1 MKFGKTFANHRIP
14 EWSTQYVGYKSL
26 KKMIKEITRLQESM
40 YRTYNKN
47 NYDGTG
53 PPTKMRDSSNSA
65 QNYLD
70 SPKIK
75 KLLGSFFFAIDR
87 DIEKVDSFYNSQY
100 VEYKKRFER
109 LLSSNQ
115 FNEIKLTLGV
125 NANAE
130 DAVVQT
136 LLAKDSREM
145 NRLLRGASQSNR
157 IPCHKDDLV
166 EIQSILAE
174 LRNQFR
180 NLKWYAELNKRAFSK
195 ILKKL
200 DKKVGTN
207 RQVSTMETRIL
218 PLPFADDSFITKDL
232 SSLKTIWEQV
242 TLKINHYE
250 TVIKDSSPNSNAGEN
265 MEFFRII
272 SVFIEEDDSKGLI
285 RELTNLY
292 LELPLVPTRIMIN
305 VLNKAAISKSLAC
318 VDAILKVIPSLNDS
332 DDINKRNFFHHH
344 VIAIGKL
351 IGRQDVLGRKRK
363 TQPSKYTNNDGEII
377 TDLKTLHMTL
387 SVLTD
392 SDAAVEKEKSFA
404 DSLSYILKELP
415 VHLIPCLFQHDN
427 YKRTP
432 LHYSCQY
439 GLSEITA
446 LIIKL
451 MKEWNIWDE
460 FPIDDASVFGDSE
473 SLTPLHLSVLGAHPR
488 TAEVLLQSLNPNVK
502 LKSSS
507 LLHLATEWNNYPLL
521 HVLLSS
527 KRFDISY
534 QDNELH
540 ETPIYLA
547 CRLNFFEA
555 AVCLLYNGA
564 DPEIREKIFG
574 WTPVFVAAAEGFKN
588 IVSLLID
595 NHADFDIEDEGGWTP
610 MEHAVLRGHLDVAD
624 MVQIKDVLVT
634 HPHSQLNSSNEDK
647 ETLNQTNTERLN
659 GRSGDGNGV
668 NKGSLGKLAGPIKS
682 YGHRFL
688 NNSESL
694 ILVTLGSNDT
704 RNEGPSISLDQ
715 EVLAK
720 IIGLETDC
728 ALSLVISCT
737 DSIDK
742 PSVLLDLPLEDTVD
756 AVDFKVPFK
765 VDYSHTLSFDI
776 VPTYGTRSLEP
787 HNKVD
792 GQNNNN
798 NDHVM
803 GRGVSLLN
811 KSYNSVGVNR
821 SVVNGNVTTPIIANH
836 TLEVLGMI
844 KFEYIIITPFE
855 HPKLPLERTETYWKS
870 LVSTRV
876 IGHRGLGKNNPNKS
890 LQIGENTVESFIMAA
905 SLGASYVEFDVQLT
919 KDSVPVVYHDFLVAE
934 TGVDIPMHE
943 LTLEQFL
950 DLNNADKEHIQGG
963 SGHSARHVNGVEMA
977 LQKNRRRSV
986 DDSDVSTL
994 RRAWDL
1000 HDVDPEERAKNSHW
1014 SNNRMRLTKTF
1025 KKNNFKGNAR
1035 GHSIASSFV
1044 TLKELFKKIPANVG
1058 FNIECKF
1065 PMLDEAEEE
1074 ELGQIMMEMNHWVDT
1089 VLKIVFDNANGRDII
1104 FSSFHP
1110 DVCIMLSLKQPVIPI
1125 LFLTEGGSQQMA
1137 DLRAS
1142 SLQNGIRFA
1151 KKWNLLGIV
1160 SAAAPILKAPR
1171 LAQVVKSNGL
1181 VCVTYGVD
1189 NNDPENASIQIEAGV
1204 DAVIVDSVLAIRRG
1218 LTKKNEK

>member
-26 KKMIKEITRLQESM
+26 KKMIKEITRLQEDM
-40 YRTYNKN
+40 HRTYNKSN
-47 NYDGTG
+47 CDGSG
-53 PPTKMRDSSNSA
+53 PPTKMRDASDGA

-70 SPKIK
+70 SPKIQR
-75 KLLGSFFFAIDR
+75 LLGSFFFAIDR
-87 DIEKVDSFYNSQY
+87 DIEKVDTFYNSQY
-100 VEYKKRFER
+100 AEYKKRFER

-125 NANAE
+125 NADSGE
-130 DAVVQT
+130 AVTQT
-136 LLAKDSREM
+136 LLAKDANEM
-145 NRLLRGASQSNR
+145 NKLLKGNNKSTR
-157 IPCHKDDLV
+157 IPYQKDDLI

-174 LRNQFR
+174 LRRQFR

-200 DKKVGTN
+200 DKNVGTN
-207 RQVSTMETRIL
+207 QQTSTLETRIL
-218 PLPFADDSFITKDL
+218 PLQFADDSLITTEL
-232 SSLKTIWEQV
+232 SLLKSIWELVNSKVNAYEKV
-242 TLKINHYE
+242 TKNP
-250 TVIKDSSPNSNAGEN
+250 SPNTNVGEN
-265 MEFFRII
+265 FEFYKVI
-272 SVFIEEDDSKGLI
+272 SIFIEEDDSKGLI

-292 LELPLVPTRIMIN
+292 SEFPLIPTRIMIN
-305 VLNKAAISKSLAC
+305 ALNKAAISKSLAC
-318 VDAILKVIPSLNDS
+318 IDAILKVIPSLNDS
-332 DDINKRNFFHHH
+332 GDINRRNFFHHH
-344 VIAIGKL
+344 IITIGKL
-351 IGRQDVLGRKRK
+351 IGKQGTSGRKRK
-363 TQPSKYTNNDGEII
+363 SESSKYTKSNGEVI
-377 TDLKTLHMTL
+377 TDLTALHKSL
-387 SVLTD
+387 SEPAK
-392 SDAAVEKEKSFA
+392 SDAVTEEEKSCA
-404 DSLSYILKELP
+404 YTLSYILKELP
-415 VHLIPCLFQHDN
+415 GHLRPCLFQRDN

-446 LIIKL
+446 LIIRL
-451 MKEWNIWDE
+451 MKEWNIWSE
-460 FPIDDASVFGDSE
+460 LPIDDVSAFGDSE
-473 SLTPLHLSVLGAHPR
+473 SLTPLHLSVLGAHPK
-488 TAEVLLQSLNPNVK
+488 TTEVLLQSLDSNVK
-502 LKSSS
+502 LQSSS

-527 KRFDISY
+527 NRFDINY

-540 ETPIYLA
+540 ETPLYLA

-555 AVCLLYNGA
+555 VVCLMYNGA
-564 DPEIREKIFG
+564 DPEIREKLFG
-574 WTPVFVAAAEGFKN
+574 WSAVFVAVAEGFKN
-588 IVSLLID
+588 IVSLLIA
-595 NHADFDIEDEGGWTP
+595 NNVNFNIEDEGGWTP

-624 MVQIKDVLVT
+624 MVQIKDELVT
-634 HPHSQLNSSNEDK
+634 HPHSQLSSPNEDK
-647 ETLNQTNTERLN
+647 DTSGEITTQELSDRNENRN
-659 GRSGDGNGV
+659 GI
-668 NKGSLGKLAGPIKS
+668 NKGPLGNLAGPIKS
-682 YGHRFL
+682 YGHSFL
-688 NNSESL
+688 DKNESL
-694 ILVTLGSNDT
+694 ILITLGSNDT
-704 RNEGPSISLDQ
+704 RNKSPLISLDQ
-715 EVLAK
+715 EILAK
-720 IIGLETDC
+720 MIGLETDC
-728 ALSLVISCT
+728 ALSLVISCG
-737 DSIDK
+737 DSIDR
-742 PSVLLDLPLEDTVD
+742 PSVVLDLPLEDNVD

-765 VDYSHTLSFDI
+765 VDYSHTLYFDI
-776 VPTYGTRSLEP
+776 VPTYGTRSLNGP
-787 HNKVD
+787 K
-792 GQNNNN
+792 N
-798 NDHVM
+798 NDNHIM
-803 GRGVSLLN
+803 GRGVSMLN
-811 KSYNSVGVNR
+811 KSYSSVGVNR
-821 SVVNGNVTTPIIANH
+821 SVLNGSLTTPIIANH
-836 TLEVLGMI
+836 TLEILGTL

-919 KDSVPVVYHDFLVAE
+919 KDNVPVVYHDFLVAE

-950 DLNNADKEHIQGG
+950 DLNNVDKEHIQRGT
-963 SGHSARHVNGVEMA
+963 GHSSCHINGVEMA
-977 LQKNRRRSV
+977 LQQNRRRSV
-986 DDSDVSTL
+986 DDSDVNTL
-994 RRAWDL
+994 KRAWDL
-1000 HDVDPEERAKNSHW
+1000 YDADPEQKSSNSHW

-1074 ELGQIMMEMNHWVDT
+1074 ELGQIMIEMNHWVDT

-1110 DVCIMLSLKQPVIPI
+1110 DICIMLSLKQPVIPI
-1125 LFLTEGGSQQMA
+1125 LFLTEGGSQKIA
-1137 DLRAS
+1137 DSRTL
-1142 SLQNGIRFA
+1142 SLQNCVRFA

-1171 LAQVVKSNGL
+1171 LVQVVKSNGL
-1181 VCVTYGVD
+1181 VCVTYGTD
-1189 NNDPENASIQIEAGV
+1189 NNDPENASIQIDAGV

-1218 LTKKNEK
+1218 LTKKYEK

>member
-1 MKFGKTFANHRIP
+1 MKFGKTFVNHRIP
-14 EWSTQYVGYKSL
+14 EWSNQYVGYKSL
-26 KKMIKEITRLQESM
+26 KKMIKEITRLQEDI
-40 YRTYNKN
+40 YRAHNKN
-47 NYDGTG
+47 SYDESR

-70 SPKIK
+70 SPKIQ
-75 KLLGSFFFAIDR
+75 KLLASFFFAVDR
-87 DIEKVDSFYNSQY
+87 DIEKVDTFYNSQY
-100 VEYKKRFER
+100 AEYKKRFER

-115 FNEIKLTLGV
+115 FNEIKSTLV
-125 NANAE
+125 VDANKE
-130 DAVVQT
+130 DAVAQT
-136 LLAKDSREM
+136 LLTRDTREM
-145 NRLLRGASQSNR
+145 NMLLKGTSQASRLSY
-157 IPCHKDDLV
+157 HKDDLI

-174 LRNQFR
+174 LRKQFR
-180 NLKWYAELNKRAFSK
+180 NLKWYAELNKRAFGK

-207 RQVSTMETRIL
+207 QQISTMKTRIL
-218 PLPFADDSFITKDL
+218 PLQFANDSLITKDL
-232 SSLKTIWEQV
+232 SLLKTIWEQV
-242 TLKINHYE
+242 TFRINSYE
-250 TVIKDSSPNSNAGEN
+250 RVMRSTSPNANAN
-265 MEFFRII
+265 DNTEFFKII
-272 SVFIEEDDSKGLI
+272 CVFIEEDDSKGLI

-292 LELPLVPTRIMIN
+292 SELSLIPTRIMIS
-305 VLNKAAISKSLAC
+305 VLNKAALSKSLAC
-318 VDAILKVIPSLNDS
+318 IDAILKVIPSLNDS
-332 DDINKRNFFHHH
+332 EDINRRNFFHHH
-344 VIAIGKL
+344 IIAIGKL
-351 IGRQDVLGRKRK
+351 IRKQEILSRK
-363 TQPSKYTNNDGEII
+363 KKSQPSKYTNNEGEIV
-377 TDLKTLHMTL
+377 TDLRTLHTTL
-387 SVLTD
+387 SAPAESD
-392 SDAAVEKEKSFA
+392 SITEEEKSSA
-404 DSLSYILKELP
+404 CTLSYILEELP
-415 VHLIPCLFQHDN
+415 IHLRPCLFQHDN

-432 LHYSCQY
+432 LRYSCQY
-439 GLSEITA
+439 GLSEVTK

-451 MKEWNIWDE
+451 MKEWNIWNE
-460 FPIDDASVFGDSE
+460 IPIDDVSAFGDAE
-473 SLTPLHLSVLGAHPR
+473 SLTPLHLCVLGAHPK
-488 TAEVLLQSLNPNVK
+488 TTEVLLQSLDPNVK

-527 KRFDISY
+527 KRFDINY

-540 ETPIYLA
+540 ETPLYLA

-564 DPEIREKIFG
+564 DLEIREKLFG
-574 WTPVFVAAAEGFKN
+574 WTAIFVAAAEGFTD
-588 IVSLLID
+588 IVKLLIA
-595 NHADFDIEDEGGWTP
+595 NNANFDIEDEGGWTP
-610 MEHAVLRGHLDVAD
+610 MEHAVLRGHLHIAD
-624 MVQIKDVLVT
+624 MVQIRDELVT
-634 HPHSQLNSSNEDK
+634 HPHSQLNSGSEEKEPLNEISAG
-647 ETLNQTNTERLN
+647 ELNERN
-659 GRSGDGNGV
+659 ENGNGG

-688 NNSESL
+688 DNNESL
-694 ILVTLGSNDT
+694 ILITLGSNDT
-704 RNEGPSISLDQ
+704 RNKSPSISLSP
-715 EVLAK
+715 EALAK
-720 IIGLETDC
+720 VIGLETDC
-728 ALSLVISCT
+728 ALSLVISCN

-742 PSVLLDLPLEDTVD
+742 SSVILDLPLDDNVD

-765 VDYSHTLSFDI
+765 VDYSHTLYFDI
-776 VPTYGTRSLEP
+776 VPTYGTRSLET
-787 HNKVD
+787 HNRVD
-792 GQNNNN
+792 CQKNNNN
-798 NDHVM
+798 YVM
-803 GRGVSLLN
+803 ARGVSMLN
-811 KSYNSVGVNR
+811 KSYSSVGVNR
-821 SVVNGNVTTPIIANH
+821 SILNDSVTVPIIANH
-836 TLEVLGMI
+836 TLEILGTL

-855 HPKLPLERTETYWKS
+855 HPQLPLERTETYWKS

-919 KDSVPVVYHDFLVAE
+919 KDNVPVVYHDFLVAE

-950 DLNNADKEHIQGG
+950 DLNNADKEHIQPGA
-963 SGHSARHVNGVEMA
+963 GHSSHHVNGADTA
-977 LQKNRRRSV
+977 LQKYRGRSV

-994 RRAWDL
+994 RRAWDF
-1000 HDVDPEERAKNSHW
+1000 HDNDPNGKSNNAHW

-1089 VLKIVFDNANGRDII
+1089 VLKVVFDNANGRDII

-1110 DVCIMLSLKQPVIPI
+1110 DICIMLSLKQPVIPI
-1125 LFLTEGGSQQMA
+1125 LFLTEGGSEQMA

-1171 LAQVVKSNGL
+1171 LVQVVKSNGL

>member
-14 EWSTQYVGYKSL
+14 EWSSQYVGYKSL
-26 KKMIKEITRLQESM
+26 KKMIKEITRLQEDM
-40 YRTYNKN
+40 YRAQSKN
-47 NYDGTG
+47 NYDESG

-70 SPKIK
+70 SPKIQ
-75 KLLGSFFFAIDR
+75 KLLGSIFFTIDR
-87 DIEKVDSFYNSQY
+87 DIEKVDTFYNSQY
-100 VEYKKRFER
+100 AEYKKRFER

-115 FNEIKLTLGV
+115 FNEIKSTLATGGNEEDTAAQNLLT
-125 NANAE
+125 
-130 DAVVQT
+130 
-136 LLAKDSREM
+136 KDTREM
-145 NRLLRGASQSNR
+145 NELLRGTSQVSR
-157 IPCHKDDLV
+157 MIYHKDDLM
-166 EIQSILAE
+166 EIQSILSE
-174 LRNQFR
+174 LRKQFR
-180 NLKWYAELNKRAFSK
+180 NLKWYAELNKRAFNK

-200 DKKVGTN
+200 DKKVGTS
-207 RQVSTMETRIL
+207 QQMSTMETRIM
-218 PLPFADDSFITKDL
+218 PLQFADDSLISKDL
-232 SSLKTIWEQV
+232 SLLKTIWEQV
-242 TLKINHYE
+242 TLKVNAYE
-250 TVIKDSSPNSNAGEN
+250 NVVRSCSPNTNVNDN
-265 MEFFRII
+265 MEFFNII

-285 RELTNLY
+285 RELINLY
-292 LELPLVPTRIMIN
+292 SELSLIPTRIMIN
-305 VLNKAAISKSLAC
+305 VLNKAAVSESLAC
-318 VDAILKVIPSLNDS
+318 IDAILQVIPSLNDPE
-332 DDINKRNFFHHH
+332 DINRRNFFHHH
-344 VIAIGKL
+344 IITIGKL
-351 IGRQDVLGRKRK
+351 LGRQEVSDRKK
-363 TQPSKYTNNDGEII
+363 KSQPFKYVNSKGKVE
-377 TDLKTLHMTL
+377 TDLRTLHMIL
-387 SVLTD
+387 SVPIETD
-392 SDAAVEKEKSFA
+392 SVTEEEKSSA
-404 DSLSYILKELP
+404 SILSYILDKLP
-415 VHLIPCLFQHDN
+415 VHLRPCLFQHDN

-451 MKEWNIWDE
+451 MKEWNVWSE
-460 FPIDDASVFGDSE
+460 VPIDDVSAFGDAE
-473 SLTPLHLSVLGAHPR
+473 SLTPLHLCVLGAHPR
-488 TAEVLLQSLNPNVK
+488 TTEVLLQSLNRNVK

-507 LLHLATEWNNYPLL
+507 LLHLATEWNNYSLL
-521 HVLLSS
+521 NVLLSS
-527 KRFDISY
+527 KKFDINY

-540 ETPIYLA
+540 ETPLYLA

-555 AVCLLYNGA
+555 TVCLLYNGA
-564 DPEIREKIFG
+564 DLEIREKLFG
-574 WTPVFVAAAEGFKN
+574 WTAVFVAAAEGFED
-588 IVSLLID
+588 IVSLLIAND
-595 NHADFDIEDEGGWTP
+595 ANFDIEDDGGWTP
-610 MEHAVLRGHLDVAD
+610 MEHAVLRGHLHVAD
-624 MVQIKDVLVT
+624 MVQIKDELVT
-634 HPHSQLNSSNEDK
+634 HPHSQINSGNENK
-647 ETLNQTNTERLN
+647 ESPNEEIDQRNVN
-659 GRSGDGNGV
+659 GNVV

-682 YGHRFL
+682 YGHKFL
-688 NNSESL
+688 DNNESL
-694 ILVTLGSNDT
+694 IIITLGSNDT
-704 RNEGPSISLDQ
+704 RNKSPPISFKQ
-715 EVLAK
+715 EELAK
-720 IIGLETDC
+720 IIGLEADC
-728 ALSLVISCT
+728 ALSLIITCA
-737 DSIDK
+737 DSIEK
-742 PSVLLDLPLEDTVD
+742 STVILDLPLEDNVD

-765 VDYSHTLSFDI
+765 DDYSHTLYFDI
-776 VPTYGTRSLEP
+776 VPTYGTRSLER
-787 HNKVD
+787 HNEVAC
-792 GQNNNN
+792 QNNNN
-798 NDHVM
+798 SHVM
-803 GRGVSLLN
+803 GRGVSMLN
-811 KSYNSVGVNR
+811 KSYSSVGVNR
-821 SVVNGNVTTPIIANH
+821 SVLNGNLTVPIIANH
-836 TLEVLGMI
+836 TLEIIGTL

-855 HPKLPLERTETYWKS
+855 HPKLPLKRTETYWKS

-919 KDSVPVVYHDFLVAE
+919 KDNVPVVYHDFLVAE

-950 DLNNADKEHIQGG
+950 DLNNADKEHIQRGAG
-963 SGHSARHVNGVEMA
+963 NPSRHVNGVELA
-977 LQKNRRRSV
+977 LPKNRRRSV

-1000 HDVDPEERAKNSHW
+1000 HDVDPEERVNTSHW

-1074 ELGQIMMEMNHWVDT
+1074 ELGQIMIEMNHWVDT
-1089 VLKIVFDNANGRDII
+1089 VLKVVFDNANGRDII
-1104 FSSFHP
+1104 LSSFHP
-1110 DVCIMLSLKQPVIPI
+1110 DICILLSLKQPVIPI
-1125 LFLTEGGSQQMA
+1125 LFLTEGGSESMA

-1171 LAQVVKSNGL
+1171 LVQVVKSNGL

-1218 LTKKNEK
+1218 LTKR

>member
-26 KKMIKEITRLQESM
+26 KKMIKEITRLQEDI
-40 YRTYNKN
+40 YRNYNRN
-47 NYDGTG
+47 NYDENG
-53 PPTKMRDSSNSA
+53 PPTKMRDSANSA

-70 SPKIK
+70 SPKVQK
-75 KLLGSFFFAIDR
+75 SLGSFFFAIDR
-87 DIEKVDSFYNSQY
+87 DIEKVDTFYNFQY
-100 VEYKKRFER
+100 AEYKKRFER
-109 LLSSNQ
+109 LLLSNQ
-115 FNEIKLTLGV
+115 FNEIKLTSEDNV
-125 NANAE
+125 NAE
-130 DAVVQT
+130 DGVAQT
-136 LLAKDSREM
+136 LLAKDTCEIDQLLKGAGQA
-145 NRLLRGASQSNR
+145 NRT
-157 IPCHKDDLV
+157 PYHKDDLI
-166 EIQSILAE
+166 EIQSILAD
-174 LRNQFR
+174 LTKQFR
-180 NLKWYAELNKRAFSK
+180 NLKWYAELNKRAFIK

-207 RQVSTMETRIL
+207 QQRSSLETRIL
-218 PLPFADDSFITKDL
+218 PLQFADDALITKDL
-232 SSLKTIWEQV
+232 SLLKKVWEQV
-242 TLKINHYE
+242 TLKINAYE
-250 TVIKDSSPNSNAGEN
+250 KLTNNSTLSANVSEN
-265 MEFFRII
+265 VEFFKVI
-272 SVFIEEDDSKGLI
+272 SIFIEDDNSKGLI

-292 LELPLVPTRIMIN
+292 SELSSIPTRIMIN
-305 VLNKAAISKSLAC
+305 VLNKAALSKSLAC
-318 VDAILKVIPSLNDS
+318 IDAILNVIPSLNDS
-332 DDINKRNFFHHH
+332 EDINKRNFFHHH
-344 VIAIGKL
+344 IIALGKL
-351 IGRQDVLGRKRK
+351 IGRQDVSDRKRVS
-363 TQPSKYTNNDGEII
+363 QPSKYTSNNGEII
-377 TDLKTLHMTL
+377 TDLNTLHNIL
-387 SVLTD
+387 AVSVESDVTEEEKKSALTI
-392 SDAAVEKEKSFA
+392 
-404 DSLSYILKELP
+404 SYILKKLP
-415 VHLIPCLFQHDN
+415 VHLTPCLFQHDN

-432 LHYSCQY
+432 LHYACQY
-439 GLSEITA
+439 GLSEVTA

-451 MKEWNIWDE
+451 MKEWNVWKG
-460 FPIDDASVFGDSE
+460 FPIDDVSAFGDSE

-488 TAEVLLQSLNPNVK
+488 ATGVLLHSLDPNVK

-527 KRFDISY
+527 KRFDINY

-540 ETPIYLA
+540 ETPLYLA

-564 DPEIREKIFG
+564 DPEIKEKIFG
-574 WTPVFVAAAEGFKN
+574 WTAVFVAAAEGFKK
-588 IVSLLID
+588 IISLLVA
-595 NHADFDIEDEGGWTP
+595 NCVNFDIEDEGGWTP

-624 MVQIKDVLVT
+624 MVQIKDELVT
-634 HPHSQLNSSNEDK
+634 HPQSQLNSGSEDK
-647 ETLNQTNTERLN
+647 EKSNAITSEKSDDRNEN
-659 GRSGDGNGV
+659 GNGI
-668 NKGSLGKLAGPIKS
+668 NKGPLGPIKS

-688 NNSESL
+688 SKNESL
-694 ILVTLGSNDT
+694 ILLTLGSNDT
-704 RNEGPSISLDQ
+704 RNRGPSILLDQ
-715 EVLAK
+715 EALAK
-720 IIGLETDC
+720 VIGLETEC
-728 ALSLVISCT
+728 ALSLVISCS

-742 PSVLLDLPLEDTVD
+742 FSTIIDLPLDDNVD

-765 VDYSHTLSFDI
+765 ADYSHTLYFDI
-776 VPTYGTRSLEP
+776 VPTYGTHSLESK
-787 HNKVD
+787 NNIDCQKD
-792 GQNNNN
+792 NNN
-798 NDHVM
+798 HVM
-803 GRGVSLLN
+803 GRGVSMLN
-811 KSYNSVGVNR
+811 KSHSSVGVNR
-821 SVVNGNVTTPIIANH
+821 SVLNGNMTTPIIANH
-836 TLEVLGMI
+836 TLEVLGTL

-855 HPKLPLERTETYWKS
+855 HAKLPLERTETYWKS
-870 LVSTRV
+870 LVATRV

-919 KDSVPVVYHDFLVAE
+919 KDNVPVVYHDFLVAE

-950 DLNNADKEHIQGG
+950 DLNNANKEHTQRDAGR
-963 SGHSARHVNGVEMA
+963 STRHVNGVEMA

-986 DDSDVSTL
+986 DDSNVNTL

-1000 HDVDPEERAKNSHW
+1000 HNVDPEERSNNANW

-1074 ELGQIMMEMNHWVDT
+1074 ELGQIVMEMNHWVDT
-1089 VLKIVFDNANGRDII
+1089 VLQVVFDNANGRDII

-1110 DVCIMLSLKQPVIPI
+1110 DICVMLSLKQPVIPI
-1125 LFLTEGGSQQMA
+1125 LFLTEGGSEKMA

-1171 LAQVVKSNGL
+1171 LVQVVKSNGL

-1218 LTKKNEK
+1218 LTKKYEK